1 MKSLFDLY
9 SEQKKSYYQIDCN
22 AGKLFTYNL
31 EESQSECLAFLKQHY
46 EKGEKEDLFNRD
58 LTPQYNRHGKHTHSA
73 SLYLLGMTL
82 LSAFKTNINNG
93 LKSFVPDYASW
104 CEDDYDFQYIWFLPA
119 MYHDFASC
127 IELGTIHAN
136 DSEQHRS
143 LRFHLGDHNIC
154 YSPYRSFP
162 YKVDNIPFRF
172 SPELIEN
179 YFYYRACHG
188 KCEHGIIAGYLFFDG
203 FVKNFLKKTKDCFN
217 RCGSM
222 NCYGLN
228 WNIGHLTFAAYAAD
242 AIICHNIW
250 LVGKTEKEEYT
261 QYGLTPLVYTAH
273 PESKLSVEEFPLQF
287 MLCLLDTIEPIKS
300 FEDTLSPR
308 EILQGIKLDS
318 TADDEIVI
326 SWDAGIAQQ
335 KGFKRWKKG
344 IVDTKK
350 WMCVRVADEDDHVRI
365 TFY

>member
-1 MKSLFDLY
+1 MCMKSLFDLY

-143 LRFHLGDHNIC
+143 LRFHFGDHNIC

-162 YKVDNIPFRF
+162 YKL
-172 SPELIEN
+172 LIN
-179 YFYYRACHG
+179 
-188 KCEHGIIAGYLFFDG
+188 
-203 FVKNFLKKTKDCFN
+203 
-217 RCGSM
+217 
-222 NCYGLN
+222 
-228 WNIGHLTFAAYAAD
+228 HLA
-242 AIICHNIW
+242 
-250 LVGKTEKEEYT
+250 
-261 QYGLTPLVYTAH
+261 
-273 PESKLSVEEFPLQF
+273 
-287 MLCLLDTIEPIKS
+287 
-300 FEDTLSPR
+300 
-308 EILQGIKLDS
+308 
-318 TADDEIVI
+318 
-326 SWDAGIAQQ
+326 
-335 KGFKRWKKG
+335 FKP
-344 IVDTKK
+344 VL
-350 WMCVRVADEDDHVRI
+350 
-365 TFY
+365 